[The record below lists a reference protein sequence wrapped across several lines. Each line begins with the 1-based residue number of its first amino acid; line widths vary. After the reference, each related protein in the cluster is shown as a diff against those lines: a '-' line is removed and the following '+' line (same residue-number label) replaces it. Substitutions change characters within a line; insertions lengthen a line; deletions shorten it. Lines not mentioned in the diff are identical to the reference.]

1 MTCPA
6 WKLETSIKLMRRGWT
21 TALQSA
27 LAGGVLSLS
36 QRVGD
41 LERDGVT
48 VLRKWVETSGGARV
62 LAYRIVKPT
71 RWTA

>member
-1 MTCPA
+1 MTCKH
-6 WKLETSIKLMRRGWT
+6 KLETSIKLMHRGWT

-36 QRVGD
+36 QRVGE
-41 LERDGVT
+41 LEREGVS
-48 VLRKWVETSGGARV
+48 VLRKWVDTQGGARV
-62 LAYRIVKPT
+62 MAYRIPRGPT